1 MKTLAGILQRL
12 EEEASDPHAKSMSRF
27 GISAAQA
34 FGVKLPVLR
43 KMAKE
48 VGKDHDLALQL
59 WDEGHHECKLLATLI
74 AEPQRTT
81 LNQMDSWV
89 NAIYSWD
96 VCDQLCI
103 NLLVKLEER
112 WQLPER
118 WAHEEAEYVRRVGL
132 VMIVALR
139 IHDKKAGDSDFEPFF
154 YLLEKYA
161 TDERNF
167 VKKAVNWAIR
177 ELGKRS
183 VNHYPVMLNLCE
195 CLLQTDSK
203 PAHWIARDALR
214 ELESDKVKQRLGL
227 VH

>member
-1 MKTLAGILQRL
+1 MSAVKDIRQLLQA
-12 EEEASDPHAKSMSRF
+12 EANPTQAKSLDHFGVAADKAF
-27 GISAAQA
+27 GIR
-34 FGVKLPVLR
+34 LPVLR
-43 KMAKE
+43 KTAKE
-48 VGKDHDLALQL
+48 VGKDHELALAL
-59 WDEGHHECKLLATLI
+59 WNEDYHECKLLAPLL

-81 LNQMDSWV
+81 LTEMDKWV
-89 NAIYSWD
+89 QDIYSWD

-112 WQLPER
+112 WTLPER
-118 WAHEEAEYVRRVGL
+118 WAHSEEEYVRRAGL

-139 IHDKKAGDSDFEPFF
+139 IHDKKAADETFEAFF

-161 TDERNF
+161 SDERNF

-183 VNHYPVMLNLCE
+183 IHHYPQMISLCQR
-195 CLLQTDSK
+195 LLETDSK

-214 ELESDKVKQRLGL
+214 ELESEKVKQRLGL
-227 VH
+227 ED